1 VEASART
8 MRFVAFLMTGP
19 TYHHTAMWQHPE
31 AEHSYLDP
39 TWWQSVART
48 LERGRFDGLFIA
60 DLLTFRDQD
69 HVINGGQISLLDPIP
84 IIAQMAQVTSTLGLG
99 VTVSTTFQPPYTIAR
114 ALATLDIIS
123 NGRLAWN
130 VVTSS
135 SDADAR
141 VMGGSSIPPR
151 EVRYQRA
158 DEVVSLCMEF
168 WQSWNG
174 AHLEADKGTGTFS
187 DADRIN
193 PVDFEGQFVSAHG
206 YFPVPPMPQGH
217 PVLMQA
223 GGSGPGRDFAAKW
236 AEIIFTLQNSLED
249 MQHHYRD
256 IKGRMVAHGR
266 DPRDCAILTSV
277 DPIVGETRSIAQEKQ
292 AYINSLITWE
302 RAVGHVKGH
311 TGVDVR
317 DLPLDEPIN
326 SFPADAISIG
336 SLDVILNG
344 AKHEN
349 LTLRE
354 ATYRYAQSDLCPQ
367 IVGTPEDVADQLAEY
382 FLGEGCDGFI
392 ISPIHMP
399 GAFES
404 FCRSVMPVLIR
415 RGLIPE
421 VRAPGSFRDQLR
433 AGAGFQRTDVVAA
446 RSRH

>member
-1 VEASART
+1 

-19 TYHHTAMWQHPE
+19 TYHHTAMWKHPE
-31 AEHSYLDP
+31 AENLYLDP

-60 DLLTFRDQD
+60 DLLTFRD
-69 HVINGGQISLLDPIP
+69 HEYVTNGGQMSLLDPIP
-84 IIAQMAQVTSTLGLG
+84 IIAQMAQATATIGLG
-99 VTVSTTFQPPYTIAR
+99 VTVSTTFQPPYSIAR

-135 SDADAR
+135 SDTDAR

-158 DEVVSLCMEF
+158 DEVVSLCLEF
-168 WQSWNG
+168 WRSWNG
-174 AHLEADKGTGTFS
+174 AQVTPDRDSGTFT
-187 DADRIN
+187 DAERIK
-193 PVDFEGQFVSAHG
+193 PVDFDGRFVSARG
-206 YFPVPPMPQGH
+206 YFSVPPMPQGH

-236 AEIIFTLQNSLED
+236 AEIIFTLQNSLKD
-249 MQHHYRD
+249 MQDHYQD
-256 IKGRMVAHGR
+256 IKSRMVGHGR

-277 DPIVGETRSIAQEKQ
+277 DPIVGETRSIAEEKQ
-292 AYINSLITWE
+292 AYINSLIEWE
-302 RAVGHVKGH
+302 TAVGHVKAH

-317 DLPLDEPIN
+317 ELPLDQPID
-326 SFPADAISIG
+326 SFPPDAISIG
-336 SLDVILNG
+336 SLDVILKG
-344 AKHEN
+344 ARHEN

-367 IVGTPEDVADQLAEY
+367 IVGTPDDVADQLAEY

-392 ISPIHMP
+392 ISATHMP
-399 GAFES
+399 GALET

-415 RGLIPE
+415 RGLVPE
-421 VRAPGSFRDQLR
+421 VRAPGTFRDQLR
-433 AGAGFQRTDVVAA
+433 SGAGLQREEALHA
-446 RSRH
+446 